1 LFFGDS
7 GSILLLDFVAGGVRV
22 QYVDAVGIL
31 AGGVSALLIGMAKTA
46 VPGASAPVVPMM
58 ASVLPAKASV
68 GVVLP
73 MLMFADILAAGYY
86 RHSAQWRHLARLL
99 PWATAGIVLGYL
111 ALGKVND
118 QQLKPI
124 IGGIV
129 FFMLAVG
136 WWNRRNQVEEVS
148 IPTHWS
154 FGATMGL
161 LAGMT
166 SMMANSAN
174 SIVVIYLLA
183 MRFPKREFIGTMA

>member
-73 MLMFADILAAGYY
+73 MLMFADILAAGYC

-129 FFMLAVG
+129 LFMLAVG
-136 WWNRRNQVEEVS
+136 
-148 IPTHWS
+148 
-154 FGATMGL
+154 
-161 LAGMT
+161 
-166 SMMANSAN
+166 
-174 SIVVIYLLA
+174 
-183 MRFPKREFIGTMA
+183 